1 MNFLWWFTMPMQEG
15 PMLVKYSEAAMIF
28 TWVRKVP
35 SADNF
40 TLTLTEG
47 CIVVSIVYRNY
58 QVFKDLFKITQVEA
72 IMQSSYQNIILDDC
86 NIFLYSRT
94 NISKDVQIEI

>member
-1 MNFLWWFTMPMQEG
+1 VVYHAQEG
-15 PMLVKYSEAAMIF
+15 PMLVEYSEAALII

-40 TLTLTEG
+40 TLTLTDG

-58 QVFKDLFKITQVEA
+58 QVFKDLFKIDMVFTSHFCLQASYMCMQYNHADHQYVQVRAWLIISA
-72 IMQSSYQNIILDDC
+72 IS
-86 NIFLYSRT
+86 
-94 NISKDVQIEI
+94 

>member
-1 MNFLWWFTMPMQEG
+1 M
-15 PMLVKYSEAAMIF
+15 
-28 TWVRKVP
+28 RKVP

-40 TLTLTEG
+40 TLTLTDG

-58 QVFKDLFKITQVEA
+58 QVFKDLFKITQMVTG
-72 IMQSSYQNIILDDC
+72 MQSSYQNIILDDC

-94 NISKDVQIEI
+94 NISKDVQIEISISCRANFERMSDKC